1 MGSALCAAWRVRR
14 CGFANRIPFPCGSQ
28 SINRTEGEKSVP
40 ARIAAICRYVQRPE
54 NPPKFTFFD
63 PLFGNSLELEISASR
78 TTWMPKK
85 RNSRRAS
92 VKSALAFHASPR
104 SQRRYRHQP
113 VGNSAPVRAQAI
125 FMSARWTNH
134 LLSAAFRA
142 AGYITPSSTSTIH
155 PH

>member
-1 MGSALCAAWRVRR
+1 MGSALCAVWRVRR
-14 CGFANRIPFPCGSQ
+14 CGFANRVAFRRSAQPIRPK
-28 SINRTEGEKSVP
+28 GEKP
-40 ARIAAICRYVQRPE
+40 TAARIAAIRRHVQQPE
-54 NPPKFTFFD
+54 NPSGFTLD
-63 PLFGNSLELEISASR
+63 PLLGNSLQLEVSASR
-78 TTWMPKK
+78 TTWMPEK

-125 FMSARWTNH
+125 FVSARWTNH